1 MLRESLPYPFI
12 TRGKL
17 KQRATEGI

>member
-12 TRGKL
+12 TGGKPE
-17 KQRATEGI
+17 QRATEDI